1 LLKSI
6 VNILSL
12 SLISQI
18 IYVLCSPII
27 SRLYSPTEFG
37 YFVFLI
43 SFSSIISLI
52 MMGRYENAILI
63 AENNREKNS
72 LVTISLFFG
81 LIGLVLSLLVFI
93 IANQNLSDFFSI
105 DSKIIFYSIPIMAL
119 IIAGNN
125 IMLNLLTSNGEFNSI
140 GIAKILGALGLVIS
154 QISLF
159 KFGLNGL
166 IAGAFIGYI
175 FSLIYLYL
183 KSKKDIT
190 FSSIELSLC
199 KKYINF
205 PRYDLIAS
213 LLNALSNQLPNL
225 LLSKLATPNVLGNYS
240 LMNRNLMTPLGLL
253 INSITLVLKRELL
266 IAKKENVIHSMFYKV
281 TIALLFIGFPPSV
294 ILYIYGTD
302 IFIFIFGSNW
312 EKAGFYAQF
321 FAPLVLIKL
330 VVSPLSYTLY
340 IYGKQRIDMYMQSIY
355 LLCTSFS
362 LYILFKF
369 NDMEDFLKIYVT
381 LSCLIYAGYY
391 AYCLKLIRNNN
402 YYA

>member
-1 LLKSI
+1 
-6 VNILSL
+6 
-12 SLISQI
+12 
-18 IYVLCSPII
+18 
-27 SRLYSPTEFG
+27 
-37 YFVFLI
+37 
-43 SFSSIISLI
+43 
-52 MMGRYENAILI
+52 MGRYENAILI